1 MTVEQ
6 RRTAPR
12 QATSFGDS
20 LKRQR
25 LERGVS
31 LREMAQATKI
41 SVRYLEALERND
53 FAALPGGAFTKGFV
67 RAYATFVGLD
77 PEEMINHYLLEMSKR
92 RTEPEPEAFTS
103 AEDRRRTRLRIAL
116 VVTVGVMLLAL
127 LGWAAWWLLNRFGS

>member
-1 MTVEQ
+1 MSVEQ
-6 RRTAPR
+6 RRTGTR
-12 QATSFGDS
+12 EATSFGDS

-25 LERGVS
+25 LERSVN
-31 LREMAQATKI
+31 LREMSQATKI

-67 RAYATFVGLD
+67 RAYAMFVGLD

-103 AEDRRRTRLRIAL
+103 AEDRRRTRLKVAL
-116 VVTVGVMLLAL
+116 VITAVVTLLAL

>member
-1 MTVEQ
+1 MSVEQ
-6 RRTAPR
+6 RRTGTR
-12 QATSFGDS
+12 EATSFGDS

-25 LERGVS
+25 LERSVN
-31 LREMAQATKI
+31 LREMSQATKI

-67 RAYATFVGLD
+67 RAYAMFVGLD

-103 AEDRRRTRLRIAL
+103 AEDRRRTRLKVAL
-116 VVTVGVMLLAL
+116 VITAVVTFLAL